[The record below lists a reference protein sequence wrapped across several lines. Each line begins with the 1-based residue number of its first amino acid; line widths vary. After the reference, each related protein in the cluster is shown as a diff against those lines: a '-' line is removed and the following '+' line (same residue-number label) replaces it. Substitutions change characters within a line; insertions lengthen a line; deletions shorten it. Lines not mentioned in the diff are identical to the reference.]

1 MLARILYLK
10 NTMSKTVEIWADSF
24 HEGVWCCDNICQ
36 YLNSRGYA
44 CTLSFVKGFIPTYK
58 INKAEVQVAE
68 LIVYGSYKSWTPM
81 PQTIKNLI
89 EWGKPDF
96 IAYDPDNDEI
106 WFAVEETAAVPT
118 GNQAMQR
125 CERQYG
131 SARAII
137 PYWYFVSEYGE
148 HVDGGVRRDNIW
160 PSIAAIKLTLTKKIP
175 SIVLHYSDIDSV
187 EDYNSGQGLALL
199 FDTLSR
205 IVENRV
211 HNKPK
216 FDGIKDLIAQQYA
229 LMIEFL
235 LSQWTN
241 VIEFLP
247 TENLLRNPNTPIAL
261 AESALNLPDS
271 TDSNIKDSLLVWPL
285 TTGVPQDIL
294 QAQRG
299 KELIKY
305 DALSECLEN
314 DVTSHKCYILSNN
327 ASSGKPPKFEKI
339 QEWVEQQRR
348 LSARGVVLTPPAPF
362 VMQPNDFPITNSGN
376 RHITTSKNIV
386 YLYDRW
392 ADLRNSIETAYPRL
406 SGKFTGK
413 IHDDDP
419 VFLYLSNSVKPGRLF
434 GDPFTGQLSCFSTAF
449 GKFDGIQRK
458 VIMYFPH
465 QVYTQA
471 FNARWMV
478 EKNKGTTLFSE
489 LTDYIIF
496 NAGVAV
502 SLSKGEI
509 L

>member
-1 MLARILYLK
+1 MCV
-10 NTMSKTVEIWADSF
+10 KTVEIWADSF

-36 YLNSRGYA
+36 HLNSRGYSCA
-44 CTLSFVKGFIPTYK
+44 LSFTKGFIPTYIIK
-58 INKAEVQVAE
+58 ESGVQIAE
-68 LIVYGSYKSWTPM
+68 LLVYGSYKSWTPM
-81 PQTIKNLI
+81 PQSIQNLI

-96 IAYDPDNDEI
+96 IAFDPDNDEI

-131 SARAII
+131 SARANI
-137 PYWYFVSEYGE
+137 PYWYFVSEFGE

-187 EDYNSGQGLALL
+187 EDYNSGRGLALL
-199 FDTLSR
+199 FYTLSR
-205 IVENRV
+205 IIDNELHHRS
-211 HNKPK
+211 K
-216 FDGIKDLIAQQYA
+216 FTGIKNLIAQQYA
-229 LMIEFL
+229 LMIDFL

-247 TENLLRNPNTPIAL
+247 TENLLKDPNTPVVL
-261 AESALNLPDS
+261 AEAALNQPNP
-271 TDSNIKDSLLVWPL
+271 SNNAIKDRLLVWPL
-285 TTGVPQDIL
+285 TSGVPSSIL
-294 QAQRG
+294 QAQQG
-299 KELIKY
+299 KALIKY
-305 DALSECLEN
+305 DALSELLEN

-327 ASSGKPPKFEKI
+327 AGSGKPPKFVKI
-339 QEWVEQQRR
+339 QEWVGQQQR
-348 LSARGVVLTPPAPF
+348 LADRGRALTPPAPF
-362 VMQPNDFPITNSGN
+362 VMRPTDFPATDNGN

-392 ADLRNSIETAYPRL
+392 SDLRDSIETAYPRL
-406 SGKFTGK
+406 KGKFAGR
-413 IHDDDP
+413 IQDDTP

-434 GDPFTGQLSCFSTAF
+434 GDPFTGQLSAFSTAF
-449 GKFDGIQRK
+449 GKFDRIQRK

-471 FNARWMV
+471 FNAGWEV

-502 SLSKGEI
+502 SLSNGEI

>member
-1 MLARILYLK
+1 
-10 NTMSKTVEIWADSF
+10 MSIKTVEIWADSF

-36 YLNSRGYA
+36 YLIQRGY
-44 CTLSFVKGFIPTYK
+44 TFQLSFANGFIPTYK
-58 INKAEVQVAE
+58 VFESGVQIAV
-68 LIVYGSYKSWTPM
+68 LYVYGSYKSWTPM
-81 PQTIKNLI
+81 PKAIKKLI

-96 IAYDPDNDEI
+96 IAYDPDTDEI

-131 SARAII
+131 SARAMI
-137 PYWYFVSEYGE
+137 PYWYFVSEFGE

-160 PSIAAIKLTLTKKIP
+160 PSIAAMKLTLTKKIP

-187 EDYNSGQGLALL
+187 EDYNSGNGLALL

-205 IVENRV
+205 IIENMV

-216 FDGIKDLIAQQYA
+216 FDGIKNLIAQQYA
-229 LMIEFL
+229 SMIDFL

-247 TENLLRNPNTPIAL
+247 TENLLKDPNTSIAL
-261 AESALNLPDS
+261 AEAALNLPNS
-271 TDSNIKDSLLVWPL
+271 TNSIIKDKLLVWPL
-285 TTGVPQDIL
+285 TSGVPRDIL
-294 QAQRG
+294 QEQHG
-299 KELIKY
+299 KDLIKF
-305 DALSECLEN
+305 DALSELLEN

-327 ASSGKPPKFEKI
+327 AGSGKPPKFEKI
-339 QEWVEQQRR
+339 KEWVGQQQRLASR
-348 LSARGVVLTPPAPF
+348 SKRLTPPAPF
-362 VMQPNDFPITNSGN
+362 VMKPGDFPITDSGN

-386 YLYDRW
+386 YLYDHW
-392 ADLRNSIETAYPRL
+392 SDLRDSIEKAYPRL
-406 SGKFTGK
+406 KGKFANK
-413 IHDDDP
+413 IQDDSP
-419 VFLYLSNSVKPGRLF
+419 VFLYLSNSLKPGRLF

-449 GKFDGIQRK
+449 GKFDKTQRK

-471 FNARWMV
+471 FNSSWNV